1 MPVTDESHVEFNEWL
16 ERAACG
22 DPGGLAH
29 LWRRYQPLV
38 LRYFR
43 GRLPDAAEDLASAVW
58 IDVAANLGAFHGSE
72 DGFRGWIFTIAHRR
86 LVDEHRR
93 RERRPERPASEPGDV
108 ESTTDIGADVTSL
121 DAALAL
127 IRRLPADQ
135 AEAVL
140 LRVVA
145 DLDVA
150 TVAEIMQRREGS
162 VRVLVH
168 RGLEKLAVLCQK
180 PVTIQSSPAM
190 NQVS

>member
-1 MPVTDESHVEFNEWL
+1 MEFDECLRRARRGDTD
-16 ERAACG
+16 
-22 DPGGLAH
+22 GLAQ

-43 GRLPDAAEDLASAVW
+43 GHLPNVAEDLASAVW
-58 IDVAANLGAFHGSE
+58 VDVARGLASFQGTE
-72 DGFRGWIFTIAHRR
+72 DGFRGWLFTIAHHR

-93 RERRPERPASEPGDV
+93 RERRPELVVADPV
-108 ESTTDIGADVTSL
+108 EIACDNDIGADVTSL
-121 DAALAL
+121 DGALAL

-145 DLDVA
+145 DLDVGA
-150 TVAEIMQRREGS
+150 VAEIMQRREGS

-168 RGLEKLAVLCQK
+168 RGLEKLATLCEK
-180 PVTIQSSPAM
+180 PVTTGSGSTM
-190 NQVS
+190 KKVS

>member
-1 MPVTDESHVEFNEWL
+1 MSTTDEPHVEFSEWVDH
-16 ERAACG
+16 AARG
-22 DPGGLAH
+22 DSEGLAF

-58 IDVAANLGAFHGSE
+58 IDVASNLSAFSGSE

-93 RERRPERPASEPGDV
+93 RERRPERVVSDTDEVTSTLDIAGDV
-108 ESTTDIGADVTSL
+108 SSL
-121 DAALAL
+121 DAALML

-168 RGLEKLAVLCQK
+168 RGLAKLAVLCQK
-180 PVTIQSSPAM
+180 PVTNEESPAM
-190 NQVS
+190 NEVS

>member
-1 MPVTDESHVEFNEWL
+1 VEFSEWVDH
-16 ERAACG
+16 AARG
-22 DPGGLAH
+22 DSEGLAF

-58 IDVAANLGAFHGSE
+58 IDVASNLSAFSGSE

-93 RERRPERPASEPGDV
+93 RERRPERVVSDTDEVTSTLDIAGDV
-108 ESTTDIGADVTSL
+108 SSL
-121 DAALAL
+121 DAALML

-168 RGLEKLAVLCQK
+168 RGLAKLAVLCQK
-180 PVTIQSSPAM
+180 PVTNEESPAM
-190 NQVS
+190 NEVS

>member
-1 MPVTDESHVEFNEWL
+1 MPNADDTNVGFDEWL
-16 ERAACG
+16 ESAARG
-22 DPGGLAH
+22 DPDGLAK

-43 GRLPDAAEDLASAVW
+43 GRLPDVAEDLASAVW
-58 IDVAANLGAFHGSE
+58 IDVASSLSSFQGSE
-72 DGFRGWIFTIAHRR
+72 DGFRGWLFTIAHRR

-93 RERRPERPASEPGDV
+93 RERRPELVVAEPDEGRSPGDIH
-108 ESTTDIGADVTSL
+108 DDATSL

-145 DLDVA
+145 DLDVGI
-150 TVAEIMQRREGS
+150 VAEIMQRREGT

-168 RGLEKLAVLCQK
+168 RGLEKLSVLCQK
-180 PVTIQSSPAM
+180 PVTNEPRSTM
-190 NQVS
+190 NEVS

>member
-1 MPVTDESHVEFNEWL
+1 MPNADDTNVGFDEWL
-16 ERAACG
+16 ESAARG
-22 DPGGLAH
+22 EPDGLTE

-43 GRLPDAAEDLASAVW
+43 GRLPDVAEDLASAVW
-58 IDVAANLGAFHGSE
+58 IDVASNLSSFHGSE
-72 DGFRGWIFTIAHRR
+72 DGFRGWLFTIAHRR

-93 RERRPERPASEPGDV
+93 RERRPELAVSEPAEGHSPGDIH
-108 ESTTDIGADVTSL
+108 DDATSL
-121 DAALAL
+121 DAALTL

-140 LRVVA
+140 LRIVA
-145 DLDVA
+145 DLNVGV
-150 TVAEIMQRREGS
+150 VAEIMQRREGS

-180 PVTIQSSPAM
+180 PVTNEATSTM
-190 NQVS
+190 NEVS

>member
-1 MPVTDESHVEFNEWL
+1 VAETDANDVVFKECL
-16 ERAACG
+16 ERAARG
-22 DPGGLAH
+22 DPDGLTQ
-29 LWRRYQPLV
+29 LWRRYQPLL

-43 GRLPDAAEDLASAVW
+43 GRLPSAAEDLASSVW
-58 IDVAANLGAFHGSE
+58 LDVATDLANFRGSE
-72 DGFRGWIFTIAHRR
+72 AGFRGWLFTIAHRR

-93 RERRPERPASEPGDV
+93 RERRPQAADV
-108 ESTTDIGADVTSL
+108 EAPDTPSDIDVHLDATSL
-121 DAALAL
+121 EAALAL
-127 IRRLPADQ
+127 VRRLPPDQ

-168 RGLEKLAVLCQK
+168 RGLERLSTLCQK
-180 PVTIQSSPAM
+180 PVTNEAERTI
-190 NQVS
+190 NEVS

>member
-1 MPVTDESHVEFNEWL
+1 MNVGFDEWL
-16 ERAACG
+16 ESAARG
-22 DPGGLAH
+22 EPEGLAN

-43 GRLPDAAEDLASAVW
+43 GRLPDAAEDLASTVW
-58 IDVAANLGAFHGSE
+58 IDVASNLSSFRGDE
-72 DGFRGWIFTIAHRR
+72 DGFRGWLFTIAHRR

-93 RERRPERPASEPGDV
+93 RERRPEHSVSQPPERSSSSDTHDDA
-108 ESTTDIGADVTSL
+108 TSL

-145 DLDVA
+145 DLDVGV
-150 TVAEIMQRREGS
+150 VAEIMQRREGS

-168 RGLEKLAVLCQK
+168 RGLEKLSVLCQK
-180 PVTIQSSPAM
+180 PVTDEPRSTM
-190 NQVS
+190 NEVS